1 MIGRLATNNFN
12 DQSRRITTSDT
23 APSSPVTGDI
33 WYKTD
38 VGTTLIYYDST
49 WIEISGGGGGGGSSS
64 YTITNSS
71 TDSAILLMEVGP

>member
-23 APSSPVTGDI
+23 APSSAIEGDL

-38 VGTTLIYYDST
+38 VGATLIYYDGF
-49 WIEISGGGGGGGSSS
+49 WIELSGGGSGGGSDFAPQ
-64 YTITNSS
+64 IM
-71 TDSAILLMEVGP
+71 LLMGV

>member
-23 APSSPVTGDI
+23 APSSPVIGDI

>member
-23 APSSPVTGDI
+23 APSSPVVGDI

-38 VGTTLIYYDST
+38 VGTTLIYYDSS